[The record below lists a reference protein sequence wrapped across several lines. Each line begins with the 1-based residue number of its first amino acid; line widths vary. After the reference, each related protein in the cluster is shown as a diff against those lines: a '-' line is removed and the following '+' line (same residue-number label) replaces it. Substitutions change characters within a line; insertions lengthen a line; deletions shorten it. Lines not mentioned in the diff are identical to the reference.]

1 LTQFKP
7 TFQGAAFIAGRSAAS
22 RLQLKSVCEHL
33 IGRRYEYGGDDC
45 IHLDWYRLNPRG
57 ILRELSVYCDTLDA
71 PIYDGDIILFGAK
84 PPEFGVQWQ
93 SGILFINHLIS
104 AVDWKP
110 VASFT
115 IRRSYRMKSR

>member
-1 LTQFKP
+1 
-7 TFQGAAFIAGRSAAS
+7 
-22 RLQLKSVCEHL
+22 VCEHL
-33 IGRRYEYGGDDC
+33 IGRRYAYGGDDC
-45 IHLDWYRLNPRG
+45 IHLVIDALKALGKNPPEVADHWYELSPRG
-57 ILRELSVYCDTLDA
+57 ILRELALYCDTLDA
-71 PIYDGDIILFGAK
+71 PAYDGDIILFGAR

-93 SGILFINHLIS
+93 SGVLFINHLIS

>member
-1 LTQFKP
+1 M
-7 TFQGAAFIAGRSAAS
+7 
-22 RLQLKSVCEHL
+22 CEHL
-33 IGRRYEYGGDDC
+33 IGRRYEYGSDDC
-45 IHLDWYRLNPRG
+45 IHLVIDALKALGKTPPDVADDWYKLSPRG
-57 ILRELSVYCDTLDA
+57 ILRELALYCDTLDVPA
-71 PIYDGDIILFGAK
+71 YDGDIILFGAK

-93 SGILFINHLIS
+93 SGVLFINHWIS

>member
-1 LTQFKP
+1 M
-7 TFQGAAFIAGRSAAS
+7 
-22 RLQLKSVCEHL
+22 CEHL

-45 IHLDWYRLNPRG
+45 IHLVVDALKALGKNPPEVADVWYALSPRG
-57 ILRELSVYCDTLDA
+57 ILRELALYCDTLDVPA
-71 PIYDGDIILFGAK
+71 YDGDIILFGAK

-110 VASFT
+110 VPSFT
-115 IRRSYRMKSR
+115 IRRCYQMKSR

>member
-1 LTQFKP
+1 M
-7 TFQGAAFIAGRSAAS
+7 
-22 RLQLKSVCEHL
+22 CEHL

-45 IHLDWYRLNPRG
+45 IHLVIDALKALGKNPPDVADDWYKLSPRG
-57 ILRELSVYCDTLDA
+57 ILRELALYCDTLDVPA
-71 PIYDGDIILFGAK
+71 YDGDIILFGAK

-93 SGILFINHLIS
+93 SGVLFINHLIS

-110 VASFT
+110 VGSLM